1 MNQNY
6 YIAWFFSQ
14 ESGARYAVTSILHI
28 SETENFE
35 EIGFDDFNVQLSV
48 EWITLAVTSS
58 NSNNIF
64 TVQKKSVLFE
74 KSREIRAEMC
84 VSY

>member
-1 MNQNY
+1 
-6 YIAWFFSQ
+6 
-14 ESGARYAVTSILHI
+14 LHI